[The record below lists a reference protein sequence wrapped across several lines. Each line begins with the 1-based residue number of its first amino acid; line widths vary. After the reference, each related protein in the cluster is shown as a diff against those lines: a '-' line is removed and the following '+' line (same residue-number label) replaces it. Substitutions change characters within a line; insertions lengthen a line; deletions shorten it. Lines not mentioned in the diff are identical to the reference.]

1 MKSYDTVTEAVAMLN
16 KRGYTEDFNL
26 KENCIECRN
35 GQYKIFH
42 NEFQVDEFY
51 RFEGMTDPADETIV
65 YAVSSPRYNLKGV
78 LVNGYGIYSQSLTD
92 DMVEKL
98 SIKKS

>member
-78 LVNGYGIYSQSLTD
+78 LVNGYGIYSQSMTD

-98 SIKKS
+98 RIKRS